1 MNNQLK
7 KETFTAL
14 GNFNVDLKTNE
25 ITYTDESRYILG
37 LAESCNR
44 SFDYFLT
51 RLHPNSIGLVHRISK
66 MGVNNK
72 TNFRLIFS
80 LGFGKKKNFLARGQI
95 VYDSLNQPEHVFW
108 SILNIGN
115 DSFFERIKNKGFAMI
130 FARSAACI
138 Y

>member
-1 MNNQLK
+1 MNSQLK
-7 KETFTAL
+7 KETSTAL

-51 RLHPNSIGLVHRISK
+51 RLHPNSIGLVHRVSN
-66 MGVNNK
+66 MGVNKK
-72 TNFRLIFS
+72 TNFRLTFS
-80 LGFGKKKNFLARGQI
+80 LGFGKKKNFLARGKI
-95 VYDSLNQPEHVFW
+95 IYDSFNQPEHVLW
-108 SILNIGN
+108 SILKVGN
-115 DSFFERIKNKGFAMI
+115 ESFFERIKNKGFETI
-130 FARSAACI
+130 FTTSACI